1 MSGTKAGGLK
11 TSLAIKKR
19 YGEDYYKTIGKKGG
33 ISPKTKP
40 SGFAANREL
49 ASIAG
54 KKGGST
60 PRVKR
65 DKWEYE
71 Q

>member
-1 MSGTKAGGLK
+1 MAGTKAGAAKAAL
-11 TSLAIKKR
+11 TNKKR
-19 YGEDYYKTIGKKGG
+19 YGEEFYKTIGKKGG

-40 SGFAANREL
+40 AGFAANREL
-49 ASIAG
+49 AKIAG

-65 DKWEYE
+65 DK
-71 Q
+71 